1 MLDFVAPLLGAL
13 IGAGAAIGAQA
24 LSHRSS
30 KEFAQR
36 KEMVDLVVSLWSA
49 CDRLWR
55 ATCSLDYTIYD
66 LMASRQ
72 AGHQDRVADLDV
84 RRQSEIA
91 ERDRAATDAAFLTA
105 QLRLLHPSLA
115 PAAEALRSASTRHK
129 IEEHIKY
136 EADRQVALEAF
147 EAATRTLLL

>member
-13 IGAGAAIGAQA
+13 IGAGAAIGAQT

-36 KEMVDLVVSLWSA
+36 KERVDLVVNLWSA

-72 AGHQDRVADLDV
+72 AGHRDHLADLDD
-84 RRQSEIA
+84 RRLSEIA
-91 ERDRAATDAAFLTA
+91 EKHRAETDAAFLKA

-115 PAAEALRSASTRHK
+115 PAAEALRSASTKHK
-129 IEEHIKY
+129 VEEHARY
-136 EADRQVALEAF
+136 EADRQAALEAF
-147 EAATRTLLL
+147 EVATRMLLL